1 MAGLDMFLEPGVF
14 DRWPPPPPPPDPTEG
29 TRHVKF
35 RFLSN
40 ARLPLSLLLA
50 PVALLGALVG
60 DVYAQG
66 EIERTPWATSMVYP
80 VGDPLDFQ
88 RPAPGEIQGFAL
100 SRGVRARGD
109 RHEGLDLTNRAS
121 GGEVRAVAPGLVVT
135 TRTGWGGGWGNMVVL
150 AHRLPGGDLLF
161 TLFAHLLPGSIAV
174 HEGEVVALGQPLGRI
189 GSTGHSSGPHLHLEF
204 REMKQARKLLELP
217 LGEAW
222 MKASIVDPLR
232 VLASMMPRP
241 SSPFLQASL
250 ASTAAGTNVDPLLAL
265 VQRGAFL
272 RRAVEQG
279 DDPLTRA
286 ELYRIAYTAFAP
298 GSAPPPRWAS
308 LRGRLLGYAAKLPA
322 SSRPPFAA
330 DRLPRREA
338 EAQAPAGLAETI
350 EVFTALERAGKAVPA
365 GASIVAAG
373 TDRHSLEDQ
382 FAHGLAALE
391 GGDSLVDA
399 PPVAARLIGPPS
411 VTRRQASLLWAYL
424 ENGRTP
430 EPGSAAAAGRP

>member
-1 MAGLDMFLEPGVF
+1 
-14 DRWPPPPPPPDPTEG
+14 
-29 TRHVKF
+29 
-35 RFLSN
+35 
-40 ARLPLSLLLA
+40 
-50 PVALLGALVG
+50 
-60 DVYAQG
+60 
-66 EIERTPWATSMVYP
+66 MVYP

-88 RPAPGEIQGFAL
+88 RPAPGEIQGFSL
-100 SRGVRARGD
+100 SRGVRERG
-109 RHEGLDLTNRAS
+109 RRPHEGLDLTNRAS

-161 TLFAHLLPGSIAV
+161 TLFAHLLPGSISV
-174 HEGEVVALGQPLGRI
+174 REGEVVAMGQPLGRI

-204 REMKQARKLLELP
+204 REMKQARKMIEQP

-232 VLASMMPRP
+232 VLASMMPRTG
-241 SSPFLQASL
+241 SPFLQASL
-250 ASTAAGTNVDPLLAL
+250 ASTASSMSVDPLLAL
-265 VQRGAFL
+265 VQRGAFS
-272 RRAVEQG
+272 RRGVEQG

-286 ELYRIAYTAFAP
+286 ELYRIAYTALAP
-298 GSAPPPRWAS
+298 GTTPPSRWTS
-308 LRGRLLGYAAKLPA
+308 LRGRLLGHAAKLPN
-322 SSRPPFAA
+322 SSRAPFAA

-365 GASIVAAG
+365 GASTVPAG
-373 TDRHSLEDQ
+373 VDRRALEDQ

-391 GGDSLVDA
+391 EGAPRIDA
-399 PPVAARLIGPPS
+399 PAAAGRLVGPPAVS
-411 VTRRQASLLWAYL
+411 RRQASLLWAYL

-430 EPGSAAAAGRP
+430 EPGTAAAAGRP